1 MRMSEINLF
10 ELISNGQ
17 ANEITS
23 SSFYIEKK
31 LQSIIEKNMS
41 TFFGVRFIESEYR
54 IDNGRIDSLGIDE
67 NNNPV
72 IFEYKRSS
80 SENVINQGLFYM
92 DWLVSHK
99 DAFYVLVMKKL
110 GKEIA
115 DKIDWSL
122 PRLYCVAN
130 NFTKFDE
137 NAIRQMS
144 RNISLYRYRLYGD
157 KHILFEL
164 LGSNVVNKDQSDQ
177 DGNVV
182 TQPDKKYMDQTFS
195 ARYEKAPQKIKVLY
209 ENIKSYTLSLGDDV
223 TENQLKLYTAFKK
236 VKNFM
241 CVEIHPSTI
250 ILYLK
255 LDPAKE
261 TLVSGFS
268 RDVTNIGHWG
278 TGDLEVTITDDT
290 TYEQAKHLIE
300 KAYFNN

>member
-1 MRMSEINLF
+1 M
-10 ELISNGQ
+10 
-17 ANEITS
+17 
-23 SSFYIEKK
+23 YV
-31 LQSIIEKNMS
+31 
-41 TFFGVRFIESEYR
+41 FFGVRFVESEYR
-54 IDNGRIDSLGIDE
+54 IENGRIDSLGIDE

-110 GKEIA
+110 GKDIA

-144 RNISLYRYRLYGD
+144 RNISLYRYRLYGE

-164 LGSNVVNKDQSDQ
+164 LGTNVVNKDQSDI
-177 DGNVV
+177 DGNIIA
-182 TQPDKKYMDQTFS
+182 QPDKKYQEQTFS
-195 ARYEKAPQKIKVLY
+195 VRYEKAPQKIKILY
-209 ENIKSYTLSLGDDV
+209 ENLKSYTLSLGDDV

-236 VKNFM
+236 IKNFM
-241 CVEIHPSTI
+241 CVEVHPSSI

-255 LDPAKE
+255 LDPTKE
-261 TLVSGFS
+261 TLAGGFS
-268 RDVTNIGHWG
+268 RDVSTIGHWG
-278 TGDLEVTITDDT
+278 TGDLEVTITDDV
-290 TYEQAKHLIE
+290 TYEQAKNLIE

>member
-10 ELISNGQ
+10 ELIPSGQ
-17 ANEITS
+17 ANEVTS

-41 TFFGVRFIESEYR
+41 TFFGVRFVESEYR

-110 GKEIA
+110 GKEFA
-115 DKIDWSL
+115 DKIDWSM

-144 RNISLYRYRLYGD
+144 RNISLYRYRLYGE

-182 TQPDKKYMDQTFS
+182 TQPDKKYIDQTFS
-195 ARYEKAPQKIKVLY
+195 SRYEKAPQKIKVIY

-236 VKNFM
+236 IKNFM
-241 CVEIHPSTI
+241 CVEIHPGTI
-250 ILYLK
+250 VLYLK

-290 TYEQAKHLIE
+290 TYEQAKNLIE